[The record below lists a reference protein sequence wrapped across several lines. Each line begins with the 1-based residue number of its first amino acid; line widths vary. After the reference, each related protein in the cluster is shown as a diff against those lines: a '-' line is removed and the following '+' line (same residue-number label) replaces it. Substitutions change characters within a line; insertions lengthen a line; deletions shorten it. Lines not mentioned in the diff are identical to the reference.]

1 MSFMVN
7 PLSDLWKHFE
17 PVDDPRVHYLIEHQL
32 QDILIITILAVICG
46 ADTWVEIEEYGR
58 SKQSWLETFLSLPNG
73 IPSHDT
79 IARVFARLCPQQLQE
94 SFLSWIEAVAEMT
107 SGEVI
112 AIDGKTLRH
121 SYDSAQNQKAIHMV
135 SAWATE
141 NNLVLAQVKVDEK
154 SNEITAIP
162 KLLAVLDL
170 KGCIIT
176 IDAMGTQKKIAET
189 IIAKEA
195 DYILSLKGNQGNI
208 CEDVQQLFN
217 WALKNNFEN
226 IDHESWKTIEKGH
239 GRIEIRHYWLMSEVK
254 YLIDSEKWRG
264 LKSIGVVESERR
276 IKGKETTIERR
287 YYLTSL
293 EQGVKQFAQ
302 GVRSHWG
309 IENQLHWCLDVAF
322 KEDDSR
328 MRQGHSA
335 ENMAL
340 IRHLVLNLL
349 NKETE
354 YGRGKKAQ
362 RLKAAWD
369 DEYLLKILSS

>member
-1 MSFMVN
+1 
-7 PLSDLWKHFE
+7 
-17 PVDDPRVHYLIEHQL
+17 
-32 QDILIITILAVICG
+32 
-46 ADTWVEIEEYGR
+46 
-58 SKQSWLETFLSLPNG
+58 
-73 IPSHDT
+73 
-79 IARVFARLCPQQLQE
+79 
-94 SFLSWIEAVAEMT
+94 
-107 SGEVI
+107 
-112 AIDGKTLRH
+112 
-121 SYDSAQNQKAIHMV
+121 MV

-141 NNLVLAQVKVDEK
+141 NNLVLAQVKVDEN

-208 CEDVQQLFN
+208 CEDVQQLFD

-226 IDHESWKTIEKGH
+226 IDHQSWKTIEKGH
-239 GRIEIRHYWLMSEVK
+239 GRIEIRRYWLMSEVK
-254 YLIDSEKWRG
+254 YLMDSEKWRG

-302 GVRSHWG
+302 GIRSHWG

-354 YGRGKKAQ
+354 YERGKKAQ